1 MNKIELIISVL
12 CLLICL
18 SIASI
23 IPVNTNGIDRNIL
36 INIVGI
42 VFIIHLILFIPSYI
56 LKTEKYFDITGTIAY
71 LSIILFIN
79 YEFHSN
85 NIELSFQSK
94 LVSTIV
100 LIWALRLGLFL
111 YFRIL
116 KFKNDVRFDE
126 AKKSFFKYLRFW
138 MISSLWVFLTTLN
151 ATTLIINNQKQINIT
166 LLTTGIIL
174 WLVGFIIEF
183 IADYQKFK
191 FKNKES
197 NKNKFIETGIW
208 SYSQHPNYFGE
219 ITMWIGI
226 SIISL
231 GSLFKIQFFTLVSP
245 LFVYLLLTK
254 VSGINLLEE
263 NAKVKWGQDKDYIN
277 YFNNTPKLI
286 PNFFKKRA

>member
-36 INIVGI
+36 IYIVGI